1 VQVQRDAEMADRGS
15 SMLLVLLILELFHG
29 EEFNHLLDV
38 IVEEQIIEIR
48 IFSERQRV
56 EQRLS
61 AQAECRTH
69 ILLVSQNIFLN
80 FF

>member
-38 IVEEQIIEIR
+38 IVEEQSSRFES
-48 IFSERQRV
+48 SEDAN
-56 EQRLS
+56 ES
-61 AQAECRTH
+61 
-69 ILLVSQNIFLN
+69 NKN
-80 FF
+80 